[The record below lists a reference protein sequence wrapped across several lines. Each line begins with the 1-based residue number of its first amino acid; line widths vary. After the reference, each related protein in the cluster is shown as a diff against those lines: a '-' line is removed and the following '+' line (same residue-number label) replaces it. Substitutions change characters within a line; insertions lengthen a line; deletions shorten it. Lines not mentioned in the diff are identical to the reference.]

1 MNIVDNIVNNP
12 QQVTDTTQDSNNLFY
27 GNEAITGNEGDAN
40 QVDKVDVVTTNSGE
54 ILEVG
59 TQGANTNLEGGDP
72 SQAEGDTN
80 KAPNATGEQ
89 SDNPND
95 HSKESPADTQGD
107 TADKALEALG
117 KDLISKGVD
126 FLGAVNEYQETGGIS
141 EKTLQAIEKAGY
153 PREVIEGFVE
163 ARRAIDERNTQDI
176 YSYVGGESEFREIQ
190 TWMKGNLS
198 KAEIDAYNQAVN
210 EDNFSAVK
218 MMLDGIQAKR
228 VAKQGTRKPTLLGT
242 TPSKPSSASQGF
254 TSKEEMVKAMS
265 DPRYGIDR
273 GYTLGVE
280 RRMMYT
286 QGIF

>member
-1 MNIVDNIVNNP
+1 MDNIVDNNNP
-12 QQVTDTTQDSNNLFY
+12 ATKDSNSNNLFY
-27 GNEAITGNEGDAN
+27 GNDAITGNEDDAN
-40 QVDKVDVVTTNSGE
+40 KVDVVTTNAGE

-59 TQGANTNLEGGDP
+59 TKGADTNLEGGDP
-72 SQAEGDTN
+72 NTSAEGDN
-80 KAPNATGEQ
+80 KAPSNTTGEQ

-107 TADKALEALG
+107 TANKALEALG

-176 YSYVGGESEFREIQ
+176 YSYVGGENEFREIQ

-242 TPSKPSSASQGF
+242 APSKPSSASQGF

>member
-1 MNIVDNIVNNP
+1 MDNIVNNNP
-12 QQVTDTTQDSNNLFY
+12 STTEGNSNDLFY
-27 GNEAITGNEGDAN
+27 GNGAVTGNEGDAN
-40 QVDKVDVVTTNSGE
+40 KVDVVTTSAGE

-59 TQGANTNLEGGDP
+59 TKGADTNLEGGDP
-72 SQAEGDTN
+72 NSAEGDN
-80 KAPNATGEQ
+80 KAPNATGDAGN
-89 SDNPND
+89 DNPND
-95 HSKESPADTQGD
+95 NPKESPADTQGD
-107 TADKALEALG
+107 TNNKALEALG

-126 FLGAVNEYQETGGIS
+126 FLGAVTEYQETGGLS

-176 YSYVGGESEFREIQ
+176 YSYVGGETEFREIQ

-198 KAEIDAYNQAVN
+198 KAEIDAYNQAIN

-228 VAKQGTRKPTLLGT
+228 VAKQGTRKTTLLGT
-242 TPSKPSSASQGF
+242 TSSKPSSASQGF